1 MGAGRRPL
9 ARGSAGGWG
18 WGTGYLEPAPISS
31 VCIGHIG
38 AEVFGQM
45 GRPRSGTAG
54 NSGRHLEWKACDL
67 GFSLALLRGLGSVTA
82 PLWDSVF
89 TSEKMRGVNCMSSKV
104 CVF

>member
-9 ARGSAGGWG
+9 ARGSAGEWG

-54 NSGRHLEWKACDL
+54 NSGRHLKWKACDL